1 MNVHFLSCNVSSSST
16 CNLYIIFEEYI
27 TSKCVKKKGK
37 GKKKQKPLLLYEEEG
52 ILCEKEQNILYINI

>member
-1 MNVHFLSCNVSSSST
+1 MYIFLAVTFPSPPH